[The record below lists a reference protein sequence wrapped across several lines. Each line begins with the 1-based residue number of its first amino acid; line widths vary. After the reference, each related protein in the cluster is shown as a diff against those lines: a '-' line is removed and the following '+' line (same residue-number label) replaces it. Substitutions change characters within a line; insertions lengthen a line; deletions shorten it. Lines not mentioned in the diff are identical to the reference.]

1 MTDETQQLHEPT
13 PDDDRSLLEPW
24 MATLAREIGDEVE
37 VPREMMWKR
46 IEQRRAVTKA
56 RDSERGIGERQTA
69 TRFGRW
75 RGIAAIAAVLV
86 GGIAIG
92 RYAMPKTAAPVANT
106 MAQLSDSMAAPARVA
121 MEEHLVRTVALLT
134 AVRDRDPKQGPELD
148 VTSWAREL
156 LGTTRLLLDEPSLR
170 DDRTRAL
177 LQDLELVLMQIIDA
191 RGTSAPEVRSA
202 PTETMRETNLLP
214 RVRAVMTAA
223 TRREELT
230 VLGDDE

>member
-1 MTDETQQLHEPT
+1 MKDETQQPHEPS
-13 PDDDRSLLEPW
+13 PEDDLTMLEPW

-46 IEQRRAVTKA
+46 IEQRRAA
-56 RDSERGIGERQTA
+56 RAGDRGLGIGDRGSV
-69 TRFGRW
+69 RRVGRW
-75 RGIAAIAAVLV
+75 RGIAAVAAVLV

-92 RYAMPKTAAPVANT
+92 RYVMPSREAPTAHS
-106 MAQLSDSMAAPARVA
+106 MAQLADSMASPARVA

-134 AVRDRDPKQGPELD
+134 AVRDRDPKQGPEPD

-230 VLGDDE
+230 VHGDDE

>member
-1 MTDETQQLHEPT
+1 MTDETQHPHT
-13 PDDDRSLLEPW
+13 PEADDDLAMLEPW

-46 IEQRRAVTKA
+46 IEQRRAAGKTRESGVGT
-56 RDSERGIGERQTA
+56 RGSRSVI
-69 TRFGRW
+69 RW

-92 RYAMPKTAAPVANT
+92 RYALPKPVAPAAST

-121 MEEHLVRTVALLT
+121 MAEHLVRTVALLT
-134 AVRDRDPKQGPELD
+134 SVRDRDPQHGPQPD

-156 LGTTRLLLDEPSLR
+156 LGTTRLLLDEPSLH

-230 VLGDDE
+230 VHGDDE

>member
-1 MTDETQQLHEPT
+1 MTDETQHPHDAT
-13 PDDDRSLLEPW
+13 PHDDGSTLEPW
-24 MATLAREIGDEVE
+24 MSTLAREIGDEIE

-46 IEQRRAVTKA
+46 IEQRRAATKA
-56 RDSERGIGERQTA
+56 EVGERGIGDGQPV

-86 GGIAIG
+86 GEIAIG
-92 RYAMPKTAAPVANT
+92 RYAIPRAAAPVVNT

-170 DDRTRAL
+170 DERTTAL

-191 RGTSAPEVRSA
+191 RGTSAPEVRRA

>member
-1 MTDETQQLHEPT
+1 MNDDAQQPHEPT
-13 PDDDRSLLEPW
+13 PEDELAMLEPW
-24 MATLAREIGDEVE
+24 MTTLAREIGDEIE

-46 IEQRRAVTKA
+46 IEQHRAATRIVELGAAVTGTARRAK
-56 RDSERGIGERQTA
+56 
-69 TRFGRW
+69 RW
-75 RGIAAIAAVLV
+75 RGVAAIAAVLV
-86 GGIAIG
+86 CGIAIG
-92 RYAMPKTAAPVANT
+92 RYVMPSSAAPTAQS

-191 RGTSAPEVRSA
+191 RGTAAPEVRSA
-202 PTETMRETNLLP
+202 PTETMRDTNLLP

-230 VLGDDE
+230 VHGDDE

>member
-1 MTDETQQLHEPT
+1 MTDETQQPQHPA
-13 PDDDRSLLEPW
+13 PDDDRTMLEPW
-24 MATLAREIGDEVE
+24 MATLAREIGDEIE

-46 IEQRRAVTKA
+46 IEHRRATAKAGGEATAAAVTA
-56 RDSERGIGERQTA
+56 PRASW
-69 TRFGRW
+69 W
-75 RGIAAIAAVLV
+75 RGVAAIAAVLV
-86 GGIAIG
+86 CGIAIG
-92 RYAMPKTAAPVANT
+92 RYVVPRSAPQTAAVIV
-106 MAQLSDSMAAPARVA
+106 QFSDSMAAPARVA
-121 MEEHLVRTVALLT
+121 MAEHLVRTVALLT
-134 AVRDRDPKQGPELD
+134 EVRDRDPKKGPGLD
-148 VTSWAREL
+148 VTSWTREL

-170 DDRTRAL
+170 DDRTRGL

-230 VLGDDE
+230 VHGDDE